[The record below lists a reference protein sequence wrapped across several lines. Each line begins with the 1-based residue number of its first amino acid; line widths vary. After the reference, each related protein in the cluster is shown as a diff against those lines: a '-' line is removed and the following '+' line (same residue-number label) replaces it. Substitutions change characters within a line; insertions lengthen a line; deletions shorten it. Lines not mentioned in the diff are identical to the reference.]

1 MVNGSYVQR
10 NESTHRRRAYCGSI
24 SVCKCRLNIV
34 LWVTITQNVPDVRSE
49 YVTIESSRLNL
60 QWWSRYEGTDTTNK
74 AADIV
79 VEPNA

>member
-1 MVNGSYVQR
+1 
-10 NESTHRRRAYCGSI
+10 
-24 SVCKCRLNIV
+24 VCKCRLNIV